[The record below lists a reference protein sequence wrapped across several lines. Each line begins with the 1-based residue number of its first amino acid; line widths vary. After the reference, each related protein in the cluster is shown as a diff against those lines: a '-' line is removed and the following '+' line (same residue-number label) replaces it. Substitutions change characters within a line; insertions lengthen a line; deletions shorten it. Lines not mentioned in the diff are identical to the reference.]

1 MSSNFAPVKARD
13 SGQLHLKRTAKRLL
27 ARHLQRVCRRVMRL
41 AGNKGKRVERI
52 HELRTELRRSEAACK
67 LFANFVPHG
76 LTERIQQVLARLRS
90 MAGSVRD
97 RDVLKLGLDEF
108 DQKLSLEFRH
118 WLKQQLHRT
127 RERKLKGLIRYC
139 RRITE
144 QGFEVECRVLIDA
157 IDWPEGNH
165 NQIRKQFLCDALAR
179 IADPFLCAVQQLK
192 QDERKFHQ
200 LRICGRRL
208 RYTID
213 LLHDDLPESAG
224 AQIGDLLSK
233 LQSWLGQAHDQTALL
248 QYIQLHAAKSALS
261 DASLTRLLE
270 SLEREYATSL
280 QLWVRQSVEL
290 GDQLPKLLD
299 ELTDNRLEAT
309 RLEEGVLPSS

>member
-1 MSSNFAPVKARD
+1 MMSSHFALLKTAD

-27 ARHLQRVCRRVMRL
+27 ARHLRHVCRRVMRL
-41 AGNKGKRVERI
+41 AANKGKQVERI
-52 HELRTELRRSEAACK
+52 HELRTELRRSEAAFK

-76 LTERIQQVLARLRS
+76 LTKRIHQVLARLRS
-90 MAGSVRD
+90 MTGSVRD
-97 RDVLKLGLDEF
+97 RDVLKLGLNEF
-108 DQKLSLEFRH
+108 DQKLPLEFRH

-144 QGFEVECRVLIDA
+144 QGFEVECRTLIDA
-157 IDWPEGNH
+157 IDWPKGNH

-200 LRICGRRL
+200 VRICGRRL

-213 LLHDDLPESAG
+213 LLHDDLPETEA
-224 AQIGDLLSK
+224 AQIGTLLSE
-233 LQSWLGQAHDQTALL
+233 LQSVIGQAHDRAALL
-248 QYIQLHAAKSALS
+248 HFIQHRSNEYPS
-261 DASLTRLLE
+261 VDASLKQLLE
-270 SLEREYATSL
+270 SLEREHARSL
-280 QLWVRQSVEL
+280 QLNVQQSIEL
-290 GDQLPKLLD
+290 GDQIPKLLD
-299 ELTDNRLEAT
+299 TLGHVDRCLEYT
-309 RLEEGVLPSS
+309 SS